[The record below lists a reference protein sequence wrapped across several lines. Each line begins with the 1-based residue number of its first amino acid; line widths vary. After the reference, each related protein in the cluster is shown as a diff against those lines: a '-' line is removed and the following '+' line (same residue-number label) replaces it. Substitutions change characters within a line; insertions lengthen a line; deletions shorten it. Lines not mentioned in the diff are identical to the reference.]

1 MKYFILLKM
10 HSSIY
15 IINSLLAAT
24 VTVGAF
30 E

>member
-1 MKYFILLKM
+1 M

-24 VTVGAF
+24 ATVCAF